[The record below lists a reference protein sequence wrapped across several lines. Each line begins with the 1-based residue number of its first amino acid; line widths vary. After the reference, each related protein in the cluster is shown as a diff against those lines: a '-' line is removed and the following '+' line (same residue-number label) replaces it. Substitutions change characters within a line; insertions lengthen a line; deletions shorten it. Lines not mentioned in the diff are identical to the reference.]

1 MDNVN
6 VIDGKAVPVNTMNL
20 AMLFRV
26 PAVRQLLLLIGV
38 SLAVAAGFVVASW
51 SQQPAMTM
59 LYTNIGTAEAADI
72 VSALRASNIDYELDT
87 RTGDILVPESR
98 LHDARLQLASQGFG
112 DAATAGMDGLN
123 EQSSFGTSQ
132 FMETARYQHALE
144 AELAR
149 TIASLGA
156 VREARVHLALPKRT
170 AFLRDQKASSAS
182 VLLHLYRGQ
191 SLEADQ
197 AAAIVNLV
205 AASVPDL
212 TPGNVTLVDQFGS
225 LLSSSGQQLS
235 DAQATSQFKYT
246 RRLEETYKRR
256 IEDLLTPL
264 LGPGRIRA
272 EVVADIDFTYVEETR
287 ESFDPNRTVVRS
299 ERLDEDLRTGGGN
312 AASGVPGALSNQPP
326 EAGGIAPED
335 ETATDD
341 VQPKNTSR
349 SSVRNYEVDRT
360 ISHTR
365 PQSNTIRRLSVA
377 VLVDESPVGDAAEA
391 RTLSDQELERY
402 TAVVKEAVGFNEA
415 RGDTVVVL
423 GQAFLRVEDA
433 IDVEAPPIWQQP
445 FVKDA
450 AKQVIGALIVLA
462 IAFGVVRPMLRSVVA
477 SSAAAPISGE
487 YLGGGHVGP
496 MPGAAAANDPTSG
509 PVAMPNYN
517 EKVAAAKNL
526 TGHDPARVAQ
536 VVKQWVATNE

>member
-20 AMLFRV
+20 AMLIRV

-264 LGPGRIRA
+264 LGPGRIHA
-272 EVVADIDFTYVEETR
+272 
-287 ESFDPNRTVVRS
+287 
-299 ERLDEDLRTGGGN
+299 
-312 AASGVPGALSNQPP
+312 
-326 EAGGIAPED
+326 
-335 ETATDD
+335 
-341 VQPKNTSR
+341 
-349 SSVRNYEVDRT
+349 
-360 ISHTR
+360 
-365 PQSNTIRRLSVA
+365 
-377 VLVDESPVGDAAEA
+377 
-391 RTLSDQELERY
+391 
-402 TAVVKEAVGFNEA
+402 
-415 RGDTVVVL
+415 
-423 GQAFLRVEDA
+423 
-433 IDVEAPPIWQQP
+433 
-445 FVKDA
+445 
-450 AKQVIGALIVLA
+450 
-462 IAFGVVRPMLRSVVA
+462 
-477 SSAAAPISGE
+477 
-487 YLGGGHVGP
+487 
-496 MPGAAAANDPTSG
+496 
-509 PVAMPNYN
+509 
-517 EKVAAAKNL
+517 
-526 TGHDPARVAQ
+526 
-536 VVKQWVATNE
+536 

>member
-1 MDNVN
+1 MENGN
-6 VIDGKAVPVNTMNL
+6 VIDGQAVPVNNLNL
-20 AMLFRV
+20 AILGSI
-26 PAVRQLLLLIGV
+26 PAVRQILLLIGV
-38 SLAVAAGFVVASW
+38 SAAVAAGFIVAGW

-59 LYTNIGTAEAADI
+59 LYTNIGSAEAADI
-72 VSALRASNIDYELDT
+72 VSALRSSNIEYELDT
-87 RTGDILVPESR
+87 RTGDILVPESD
-98 LHDARLQLASQGFG
+98 LHEARLNLASQGFG
-112 DAATAGMDGLN
+112 DAATAGMQGLN

-149 TIASLGA
+149 TISSLGA

-170 AFLRDQKASSAS
+170 AFIRDQKPSSAS

-191 SLEADQ
+191 SLQSDQ
-197 AAAIVNLV
+197 AGAIVNLV

-212 TPGNVTLVDQFGS
+212 QPTDVTLVDQFGS
-225 LLSSSGQQLS
+225 LLSSSGQEMT

-264 LGPGRIRA
+264 LGPGRVRA
-272 EVVADIDFTYVEETR
+272 EVVADVDFTYVEETR
-287 ESFDPNRTVVRS
+287 ESFDPNNTVVRS
-299 ERLDEDLRTGGGN
+299 ERLDEDQRTGSGGV
-312 AASGVPGALSNQPP
+312 ASGVPGALSNQPP
-326 EAGGIAPED
+326 EAGGVED
-335 ETATDD
+335 GTEPANEE
-341 VQPKNTSR
+341 QQARNTSR

-377 VLVDESPVGDAAEA
+377 VLVDESPVEEGAEA
-391 RTLSDQELERY
+391 RTLSQPELERY
-402 TAVVKEAVGFNEA
+402 TSVVREAVGFNEA

-423 GQAFLRVEDA
+423 GQAFMRVEDA
-433 IDVEAPPIWQQP
+433 VEPEEPPIWQAP

-450 AKQVIGALIVLA
+450 AKQVLGALIVLA

-477 SSAAAPISGE
+477 TGGGGAPALSGE
-487 YLGGGHVGP
+487 YLGGGHATP
-496 MPGAAAANDPTSG
+496 MPMAANDATG
-509 PVAMPNYN
+509 AQVAMPNYN

>member
-1 MDNVN
+1 METGN
-6 VIDGKAVPVNTMNL
+6 VIDGQAVPVNKLNL
-20 AMLFRV
+20 AMLVRI
-26 PAVRQLLLLIGV
+26 PAIRQMLLLIGV
-38 SLAVAAGFVVASW
+38 SAAVAAGFVVASW

-59 LYTNIGTAEAADI
+59 LYTNIESAEAADI
-72 VSALRASNIDYELDT
+72 VGALRAANIDYELNA
-87 RTGDILVPESR
+87 RTGDILVPESK
-98 LHDARLQLASQGFG
+98 LHDARLELASQGFG
-112 DAATAGMDGLN
+112 DAATAGMEGLN

-170 AFLRDQKASSAS
+170 AFIRDQKASSAS

-197 AAAIVNLV
+197 ASAIVNLV

-212 TPGNVTLVDQFGS
+212 KPGDVTLVDQFGS
-225 LLSSSGQQLS
+225 LLSSSGQQLT

-287 ESFDPNRTVVRS
+287 ESFDPSRTVVRS
-299 ERLDEDLRTGGGN
+299 ERLDEDLRTGAGGV
-312 AASGVPGALSNQPP
+312 ASGVPGALSNQPP
-326 EAGGIAPED
+326 EAGGVDAEA
-335 ETATDD
+335 EATAEENLA
-341 VQPKNTSR
+341 KNTSR

-360 ISHTR
+360 ISLTR

-377 VLVDESPVGDAAEA
+377 VLVDESPVDDATEA
-391 RTLSDQELERY
+391 RTLNDEELARY
-402 TAVVKEAVGFNEA
+402 TAVVKEAVGFNAA
-415 RGDTVVVL
+415 RGDSVVVL
-423 GQAFLRVEDA
+423 GQPFLRIEDP
-433 IDVEAPPIWQQP
+433 VNLEEPPIWQRP

-450 AKQVIGALIVLA
+450 VKQVLGALIVLA

-477 SSAAAPISGE
+477 SGGAAPLSGE
-487 YLGGGHVGP
+487 YLGGGHVAP
-496 MPGAAAANDPTSG
+496 MPSAAGDAAGTQ
-509 PVAMPNYN
+509 VAMPNYN

-536 VVKQWVATNE
+536 VVKQWVANNE